1 MSEKNDEKL
10 RVLKTYFGHSAFR
23 DNQAEIVNAILACQ
37 DCLAVMPTGAGK
49 SICFQLP
56 ALLFSGTTLVI
67 SPLISLM
74 RDQISA
80 LRQNGVEAAFLN
92 SSLSLSEQREVLN
105 QARKNQIKL
114 LYVAPERLDA
124 DDFLEYAQN
133 ADISML
139 TIDEAHCI
147 SQWGQDF
154 RPSYA
159 KIPDFIAK
167 LKTRPVV
174 SAFTA
179 TASPRVRKDIL
190 LSLQLNNPQVVVASF
205 DRKNLFFEVKTP
217 KNKTQTLLEILNKHT
232 NEFGI
237 VYCSTRKAV
246 EQVAEKLQEHG
257 IKAAPYHAGLPQ
269 EERTQNQE
277 DFLFDRINTIVATN
291 AFGMGIDKSNVSYV
305 VHFNMPKDIESY
317 YQEAGRAGRDGS
329 RAECTLLFSGQDI
342 VTNQYLIDLDDNK
355 EPIDEMLK
363 AELKAKAKER
373 LRAMEMYC
381 KTNLCLRATLL
392 NYFGENNDKHGNC
405 GECGNCNNE
414 SEIVDITILAQKIL
428 SCVARTGER
437 VGRGLII
444 DTLRGSKSEKVLN
457 RRFDQ
462 LSTYNICTESE
473 HELTEVFNFLIEN
486 GYAYL
491 TDDQYPVCKLAP
503 KASEILKQR
512 MTLMMKR
519 NLVAKRERIE
529 KEETRQTRTRKGKES
544 AVYYNIND
552 LLYSQL
558 KTLRREIAN
567 NQNVPAFVIFPDTS
581 LVDMCRLL
589 PKTAAEFLN
598 VSGVGA
604 HKQALYAEAFIQV
617 INDFL
622 ATNSVEKATETTVNT
637 AQNLSQN
644 IISNEPVPIS
654 VLADKINVDLLRR
667 NIPPITAKKLN
678 DFLVGEGLLINI
690 VDDKGKNAR
699 AATELGKELGIETVD
714 RTADDGRKYQALF
727 YSSAAQQ
734 LILSKYGIGSKK

>member
-1 MSEKNDEKL
+1 MTETIDEKL
-10 RVLKTYFGHSAFR
+10 RVLKTYFGHSTFR
-23 DNQAEIVNAILACQ
+23 DNQAEIVNSILAHQ

-56 ALLFSGTTLVI
+56 AILFPGTTLVI

-80 LRQNGVEAAFLN
+80 LRQSGIKAAFIN
-92 SSLSLSEQREVLN
+92 SSQSPFEQREILN
-105 QARKNQIKL
+105 QARNNQFKL

-124 DDFLEYAQN
+124 GDFLEYAQN
-133 ADISML
+133 AGISMV

-154 RPSYA
+154 RPSYS

-179 TASPRVRKDIL
+179 TASPRVREDIL
-190 LSLQLNNPQVVVASF
+190 LSLKLNNPQVVVAGF

-217 KNKTQTLLEILNKHT
+217 RNKIQALFEILDKHSD
-232 NEFGI
+232 EFGI

-246 EQVAEKLQEHG
+246 GEVTEKLKERG

-269 EERTQNQE
+269 QERTQNQE
-277 DFLFDRINTIVATN
+277 DFLFDRIQVIVATN

-305 VHFNMPKDIESY
+305 VHYNMPKDVESY

-342 VTNQYLIDLDDNK
+342 VTNLYLIDHDDDK
-355 EPIDEMLK
+355 ESVDEALK
-363 AELKAKAKER
+363 TELKAKAKER

-381 KTNLCLRATLL
+381 KTNLCLRASLL
-392 NYFGENNDKHGNC
+392 NYFGEERNKHENC
-405 GECGNCNNE
+405 GECSNCNNE
-414 SEIVDITILAQKIL
+414 SEKVDITILAQKIL
-428 SCVARTGER
+428 SCISRTGER

-457 RRFDQ
+457 RKFHT

-473 HELTEVFNFLIEN
+473 HEITEVFNFLIEN

-503 KASEILKQR
+503 KSKEILKKR
-512 MTLMMKR
+512 MTLTMKR
-519 NLVAKRERIE
+519 NLTAKRERIE
-529 KEETRQTRTRKGKES
+529 KEEARLTKERKGRE
-544 AVYYNIND
+544 AMVYYNIND
-552 LLYSQL
+552 QLFNQL
-558 KTLRREIAN
+558 KTLRREIAD
-567 NQNVPAFVIFPDTS
+567 NQKVPAFVIFPDTS
-581 LVDMCRLL
+581 LVDMCRIL
-589 PKTAAEFLN
+589 PKTADEFLN

-604 HKQALYAEAFIQV
+604 QKQKLYAAAFTQV

-622 ATNSVEKATETTVNT
+622 ATNNVEKATETASNPN
-637 AQNLSQN
+637 QNLSHN
-644 IISNEPVPIS
+644 VISDEPVPIS
-654 VLADKINVDLLRR
+654 VVADKINVDLITRHLK
-667 NIPPITAKKLN
+667 PITAKKLN
-678 DFLVGEGLLINI
+678 DFLVGEGLLENV
-690 VDDKGKNAR
+690 VDDQGKNAR
-699 AATELGKELGIETVD
+699 AVTDMGKEKGIEVVD
-714 RTADDGRKYQALF
+714 RTAEDGRKYQALL
-727 YSSAAQQ
+727 YSSEAQRF
-734 LILSKYGIGSKK
+734 IMRKWGVN